1 MVKFEYFAFTNISLA
16 SFVAPQMSA
25 QLVYIHKILVR
36 PVGEILEGVIVDYLL
51 DGCSLL
57 VRDHSPYGVHR
68 VIHHF
73 GVFSSSD
80 TLFFVFL
87 VEEKQI
93 SCVQSRSY

>member
-1 MVKFEYFAFTNISLA
+1 
-16 SFVAPQMSA
+16 
-25 QLVYIHKILVR
+25 
-36 PVGEILEGVIVDYLL
+36 VIY
-51 DGCSLL
+51 
-57 VRDHSPYGVHR
+57 
-68 VIHHF
+68 HF